1 MEADGLAL
9 WMMKYGKETGR
20 IDGWIWR
27 TFFGPCGLRDDFLRF
42 PYERCQTTAICIDEE
57 GMLLDV
63 PWLQTNVVDKGVQ
76 GRNLSEVCL
85 SDWYSSI
92 PDQAL

>member
-42 PYERCQTTAICIDEE
+42 PYERCQTTVICIDGG
-57 GMLLDV
+57 GMF
-63 PWLQTNVVDKGVQ
+63 
-76 GRNLSEVCL
+76 
-85 SDWYSSI
+85 
-92 PDQAL
+92 A